1 MITTTTTFDVFTV
14 ECGGNITDKDNGLI
28 MSPNYPEKYTT
39 SAPGG
44 SFQCHWFI
52 YVKPKH
58 KILLYFEDFEVEG
71 KPNGE
76 RDYF

>member
-1 MITTTTTFDVFTV
+1 MIFAT
-14 ECGGNITDKDNGLI
+14 
-28 MSPNYPEKYTT
+28 
-39 SAPGG
+39 GG

-76 RDYF
+76 FISFLNIGAKTFGLNEFW